1 MGAFASGRPLSAAV
15 SDPGILVPIPKRR
28 SFSSWQKTVSLTVI
42 VGIVCLS
49 AISLSAQNAA
59 SAPDTTE
66 KTLQRLI
73 DQIEQMRREHAQEM
87 EQIRHDYQQRIDSM
101 QSQMKSLES
110 KVSASPLMAPSTT
123 ADGKQLSLE
132 APLPYDPPPL
142 ETFTRNFRFGA
153 YVRAGVGF
161 TGNGVGQTSSFQ
173 LPEPGLGRFRLGNEN
188 DMYSEL
194 VFNQFHLLGE
204 DPDDIDATFRTK
216 IAIVNGI
223 DKRDGVFSQAAGWDI
238 GLVEMF
244 GSFKNVIKSAPEVTF
259 WGGERQYDHSDIHG
273 SDYSVL
279 NSGGYGAGVYNMDLG
294 IGSLGIAYFGSI
306 KSGLGDAQS
315 DNFRKFLFDTSG
327 GEGSLYRH
335 TLDLRLAD
343 IKFLGGK
350 LKLVALGSYQPGG
363 DFTISDGGKGH
374 VKDSFGLAGAASYIY
389 EFGNASFLNLNAYYG
404 WGVVNGATNI
414 ESGVDMDK
422 LNGAY
427 QSALLRD
434 GLPVGS
440 SVDADPYN
448 NSLRARAS
456 AHFVWNPRDDFS
468 VATWAMYQHDDQG
481 YTSYQNIDDA
491 ILSTS
496 GTTDIF
502 GVGIRP
508 IYWIAGNLAIQG
520 QMGYAYVDNVRHG
533 AGFGNSGS
541 MGIFTI
547 APTIK
552 QRGGQFT
559 RPELRLFATYAL
571 WDESLRGAIGA
582 PDYGTATEGWNFG
595 VQFETWF

>member
-1 MGAFASGRPLSAAV
+1 M
-15 SDPGILVPIPKRR
+15 
-28 SFSSWQKTVSLTVI
+28 SLTV
-42 VGIVCLS
+42 VAGVACLG
-49 AISLSAQNAA
+49 AISVPAQDAA
-59 SAPDTTE
+59 STPDTTE

-73 DQIEQMRREHAQEM
+73 DRIDQMQREHAQEM
-87 EQIRHDYQQRIDSM
+87 EQIRHDYQERIDSM
-101 QSQMKSLES
+101 ESQMKSLKT
-110 KVSASPLMAPSTT
+110 KVDSTSLIAPPTT

-132 APLPYDPPPL
+132 APVSYDLPPL
-142 ETFTRNFRFGA
+142 ETFTRNFRFGG
-153 YVRAGVGF
+153 YIRAGVGF

-173 LPEPGLGRFRLGNEN
+173 LPEFGTGRFRLGNEN
-188 DMYSEL
+188 DTYSEL

-204 DPDDIDATFRTK
+204 HPEDIDATFRTK

-244 GSFKNVIKSAPEVTF
+244 GSFKNVIKNAPDVTF
-259 WGGERQYDHSDIHG
+259 WAGERQYDQSDIHG

-279 NSGGYGAGVYNMDLG
+279 NAGGYGAGAYNMDVG
-294 IGSLGIAYFGSI
+294 IGNLGIAYFGSI
-306 KSGLGDAQS
+306 KSGFGNAQS
-315 DNFRKFLFDTSG
+315 DSFRQFLFDTSA

-335 TLDLRLAD
+335 TLDLRVAD
-343 IKFLGGK
+343 IKFLAGK
-350 LKLVALGSYQPGG
+350 LKLVALGSYQQGG

-389 EFGNASFLNLNAYYG
+389 EFGKASFLNLNAYYG
-404 WGVVNGATNI
+404 WGVVNAATNI

-434 GLPVGS
+434 GLPTGS
-440 SVDADPYN
+440 RVDVDPYN

-456 AHFVWNPRDDFS
+456 AHFVWNARDDFS

-481 YTSYQNIDDA
+481 YTSYQDVDGSVLN
-491 ILSTS
+491 TS
-496 GTTDIF
+496 GTSDVF
-502 GVGIRP
+502 GVGVRP
-508 IYWIAGNLAIQG
+508 IWWVWGNLAIQG
-520 QMGYAYVDNVRHG
+520 QMGYAYVNNVRHG
-533 AGFGNSGS
+533 DGFGNSGS
-541 MGIFTI
+541 MGVFTI

-559 RPELRLFATYAL
+559 RPELRLYATYSL
-571 WDESLRGAIGA
+571 WDDSLKGAVGG
-582 PDYGTATEGWNFG
+582 PYYSNATEGWNCG
-595 VQFETWF
+595 LQFETWF